1 MRIIDT
7 IPVLEED
14 TRRRVLVP
22 PARVI
27 LTRGRVEGADAL
39 LQPGELQIR
48 LREDATV
55 RMENRDGGERAA
67 VLLDYGRELH
77 GGVRLLNWQ
86 AAGAS
91 YPRVSRSARR

>member
-1 MRIIDT
+1 M
-7 IPVLEED
+7 LEED

-55 RMENRDGGERAA
+55 RMENRDGASGRRCCWITAGSSMAA
-67 VLLDYGRELH
+67 SGC
-77 GGVRLLNWQ
+77 
-86 AAGAS
+86 
-91 YPRVSRSARR
+91 

>member
-27 LTRGRVEGADAL
+27 LARHCQFPRTHPGGGGTAPGARGCV
-39 LQPGELQIR
+39 
-48 LREDATV
+48 
-55 RMENRDGGERAA
+55 
-67 VLLDYGRELH
+67 
-77 GGVRLLNWQ
+77 
-86 AAGAS
+86 
-91 YPRVSRSARR
+91 

>member
-48 LREDATV
+48 LREGATV

-67 VLLDYGRELH
+67 VRPGAPWRRPAAELAGGGR
-77 GGVRLLNWQ
+77 
-86 AAGAS
+86 
-91 YPRVSRSARR
+91 

>member
-39 LQPGELQIR
+39 L
-48 LREDATV
+48 
-55 RMENRDGGERAA
+55 
-67 VLLDYGRELH
+67 
-77 GGVRLLNWQ
+77 
-86 AAGAS
+86 
-91 YPRVSRSARR
+91 